1 MPIWLYLLTRKN
13 KFRHVYHGSD
23 DCMKIN
29 IESDQRVRAGFP
41 ASVQMQAE
49 VPDIKVFWGG
59 VKLVTRRPCK
69 NPLVIASKEVFGK
82 GNFEKGT
89 YTRQL
94 QISIAQKILPSV
106 ELRNILYTIDGSMRV
121 EKSPN
126 SDEEMEIV
134 TSQPIFIES
143 PMDKTA
149 IPSPNPVNFSLG
161 GLTIML
167 NKDVYAPGEAIKVTY
182 QQKGFKQ
189 ISVKLMQL
197 ANVVCS
203 CPQFGHVCTYL
214 EKLPA
219 VVTNANK
226 KDLNSPDGFIL
237 LKIPK
242 ISEPSHNYQWKPS
255 EETFWGHQF
264 GDVNEWF
271 IDISGKY
278 DNPTLK
284 PIKFQVPITILPDV
298 IPTGNQELFAPGKG
312 AADLKPKT
320 RPKTAFEVAV
330 PVLDEANRTF
340 ELKITNKVPSKNLE
354 GVTVKVT
361 GVQEGLFETPSFT
374 QGISKWAPGEE
385 KTISY
390 RTQPNISN
398 IVLVIEDNEFTQTRL
413 VANVA

>member
-1 MPIWLYLLTRKN
+1 
-13 KFRHVYHGSD
+13 
-23 DCMKIN
+23 MKIN
-29 IESDQRVRAGFP
+29 IEADNKVRAGFP
-41 ASVQMQAE
+41 ANVQVQAE
-49 VPDIKVFWGG
+49 LPEVQKVFWGG

-82 GNFEKGT
+82 GNYERGT

-106 ELRNILYTIDGSMRV
+106 ELRNILYALDASLRV
-121 EKSPN
+121 EKTPN
-126 SDEEMEIV
+126 SDEELEIV
-134 TSQPIFIES
+134 TSRQIYIDS
-143 PMDKTA
+143 PMDKLAT
-149 IPSPNPVNFSLG
+149 PTPNPVNFSLG
-161 GLTIML
+161 GLTITL
-167 NKDVYAPGEAIKVTY
+167 NKDVYAPGEAVKVGY
-182 QQKGFKQ
+182 QQKGFRQ

-264 GDVNEWF
+264 GDMNEWF

-278 DNPTLK
+278 ENPTLK
-284 PIKFQVPITILPDV
+284 PIKFQVPIMISADITQV
-298 IPTGNQELFAPGKG
+298 ANQELFGPGKG
-312 AADLKPKT
+312 TADLKPKT
-320 RPKTAFEVAV
+320 RPRTAFEISE

-361 GVQEGLFETPSFT
+361 GVQEGLFETPSYT
-374 QGISKWAPGEE
+374 QGFASWAPDEV
-385 KTISY
+385 KTIKY

-398 IVLVIEDNEFTQTRL
+398 IVLIIEDNEFTQTRL